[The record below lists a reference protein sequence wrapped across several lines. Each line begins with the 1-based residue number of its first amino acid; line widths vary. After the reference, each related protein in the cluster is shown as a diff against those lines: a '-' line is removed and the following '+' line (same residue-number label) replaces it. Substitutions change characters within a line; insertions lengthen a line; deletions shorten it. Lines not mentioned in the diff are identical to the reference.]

1 MTNLEARPQPT
12 ICPPSAGSGPCV
24 QLWPARNVPL
34 GGVRAMTVSR
44 TLPQRSLPTIGAWCF
59 LDSYGPGPAT
69 MAVLPHPHT
78 GLQTVSWLLSG
89 TIRHRDSLGSDVL
102 VHAGELNL
110 MTAGN
115 GVAHSE
121 FALVPGAPDDDG
133 DGTIRGLQ
141 LWVALPETARHQPAR
156 FDQHTELPLL
166 SGENFTATVIV
177 GSLGG
182 ATSPAKVHTPLVG
195 AEVSVPAAG
204 AVMLPLEP
212 GFEHALLVL
221 EGSLELDGT
230 KLESGPLA
238 YLGAG
243 RSHLELPA
251 AAGTRFLLLGGEPF
265 QEELLMW
272 WNFVGRSHDEI
283 VCARQEWEEDTGR
296 FGTVPGHGSDAGR
309 ETGRIPAP
317 PMPGI
322 RLTPR
327 RRG

>member
-1 MTNLEARPQPT
+1 
-12 ICPPSAGSGPCV
+12 
-24 QLWPARNVPL
+24 
-34 GGVRAMTVSR
+34 MTVSR

-102 VHAGELNL
+102 VHPGELNL

-121 FALVPGAPDDDG
+121 FAVVPGDGGDAPLRSAEVPGAPDDG

-156 FDQHTELPLL
+156 FEQHTELPLL

-177 GSLGG
+177 GTLGG

-204 AVMLPLEP
+204 AVSLPLEP

-221 EGSLELDGT
+221 EGSLDVDGT
-230 KLESGPLA
+230 TLESGPLA

-243 RSHLELPA
+243 RSFLELEA

-283 VCARQEWEEDTGR
+283 VRARQEWEKDSGR

-309 ETGRIPAP
+309 EAGRIPAP